1 MIENLEELN
10 VSDDEPSIQKIPSF
24 HIEKEKLNMNSI
36 QSDEISY
43 SIINNPIMNVLLE
56 FGYEYKFSKKLIS
69 YLNPRS
75 VEQAIEYLSV
85 ENGIIQHF
93 FIEDLNNENKCKIC
107 EKTREE
113 HLINEINSLS
123 FGSNGYN
130 SKDERN
136 ISINLNLNPQ
146 ESRNNSFQANT
157 HTIESRNNS
166 IESKT
171 HSIESRNNSFQPK
184 SHSIESRNNSIES
197 KSHSIESRNNSIESN
212 SYSIELRNNSNRI
225 NNHTTELRNSII
237 RINQEIYP
245 INYSNSKNNN
255 SISKSDNYISK
266 SISMKEISISLGETE
281 NRICAICDENYLK
294 SNQTQLNNCLHTF
307 CKTCWFTYIKNS
319 IIEKKQIKIKC
330 MDHLCNEILS
340 ETFIYTIIKDD
351 KNLILKYNENKLRE
365 EIINN
370 PNKKFCPYPNC
381 NSYARRKDKN
391 EKKVKCENGH
401 LFCFYCLK
409 EPHDNKE
416 CTREL
421 DEKMEEYAKK
431 KFIKKCPNCGC
442 WTEKIE
448 GCNHITCIECNYQ
461 WCWLCN
467 NKYTTDHYTI
477 GKCKGFQF
485 FKPKNEE
492 EIQLAFEGK
501 IQLRED
507 ERMDFFFIDDDFFMP
522 LRINRIGL
530 RNDFIDDEFPNVFE
544 RRRFRRIFS
553 YFIKFN
559 MSIFFLFFGTIIVII
574 CESGKYI
581 NKIKYDNRKSIVFL
595 TTCYFI
601 SVISFGF
608 SIFFIQ
614 IFFNLL
620 SFIYVVILYSFND
633 FFEDLHSLITKIR
646 NCNVFT
652 GFGTSFLNFDFEFSS
667 IVISFFFGCP
677 FWIIKFIDHE
687 FLLFNFTLNDYSN
700 KKIFYTFYVL
710 IIFIL
715 DFSMYPLTILLNN
728 IGIIEETI
736 RCGGFGFLSKHIKSV
751 INGGCFDI

>member
-1 MIENLEELN
+1 MIEKLEELN
-10 VSDDEPSIQKIPSF
+10 ISDDEPSIQKIPSF
-24 HIEKEKLNMNSI
+24 QNKKLNMNSI

-43 SIINNPIMNVLLE
+43 SIINNPIMNVLIE
-56 FGYEYKFSKKLIS
+56 FGYDYKFSKKLIS

-107 EKTREE
+107 EKTRED

-123 FGSNGYN
+123 FGSNEYN
-130 SKDERN
+130 SIDKRN
-136 ISINLNLNPQ
+136 NSINLNINPQ
-146 ESRNNSFQANT
+146 ELRNNSFQPKS
-157 HTIESRNNS
+157 HT
-166 IESKT
+166 
-171 HSIESRNNSFQPK
+171 IESRNNSFQPK
-184 SHSIESRNNSIES
+184 SHTIESRNNLFQPKSHTIESRNNSI
-197 KSHSIESRNNSIESN
+197 KSNT
-212 SYSIELRNNSNRI
+212 IELRNNSNRI
-225 NNHTTELRNSII
+225 NE
-237 RINQEIYP
+237 EIYS

-266 SISMKEISISLGETE
+266 SISMKEISISLGEKE
-281 NRICAICDENYLK
+281 NRICPICDEKYLK
-294 SNQTQLNNCLHTF
+294 SNHTQLNNCLHTF

-365 EIINN
+365 EILNN

-381 NSYARRKDKN
+381 NSYAKRKDKN
-391 EKKVKCENGH
+391 EKNVKCENGH
-401 LFCFYCLK
+401 SFCFYCLNKPHKK
-409 EPHDNKE
+409 EE
-416 CTREL
+416 CKREL
-421 DEKMEEYAKK
+421 DDKMEAYAKK

-467 NKYTTDHYTI
+467 NKYTIDHYSI

-522 LRINRIGL
+522 LRRNRIGL
-530 RNDFIDDEFPNVFE
+530 RNDFIDDDIVFPNVFE
-544 RRRFRRIFS
+544 RRRFS

-581 NKIKYDNRKSIVFL
+581 NNIKYDNRKSFLFL

-601 SVISFGF
+601 YVISFGF

-614 IFFNLL
+614 IFINLL
-620 SFIYVVILYSFND
+620 SFFFVVILNSFNA

-646 NCNVFT
+646 NFNVFT
-652 GFGTSFLNFDFEFSS
+652 DFGTSFLNFDFEFSS

-677 FWIIKFIDHE
+677 FWTIKYTDRK
-687 FLLFNFTLNDYSN
+687 LNLFNFTLNHYSN

-715 DFSMYPLTILLNN
+715 DFSMYPLTILLNI

-736 RCGGFGFLSKHIKSV
+736 RCGGFEFFSDHIETV
-751 INGGCFDI
+751 VAGYCFNN